1 MRRPSKPPSD
11 SSPAKLPNILAEFAD
26 LLSTNTL
33 SLESLLPVFAEL
45 VRKIVD
51 YELFVVLLRVT
62 GSSFLE
68 VTFATG
74 PGARRL
80 RKRRVR
86 IGQGIAGSAA
96 ASRRI
101 LVVNDVGRDSRYI
114 PAVDGVQAEMAV
126 PLIARNRLVGVMD
139 FEARRKGA
147 FGNVERTL
155 LRLIAARVGMVI
167 GAARMYQET
176 VLWNRTLRMLLQAA
190 HEFATV
196 LDVKRLLEHV
206 AVVIRRL
213 IRYDALSVFLLDT
226 DAHMLRPY
234 VSVRHDQRIGLGDV
248 PVSKGIVGA
257 AVRSSAP
264 VLVSD
269 TARDARYL
277 PALEGIRSELAIPLI
292 AGDKMAGVL
301 DLESETRGFFTKEHL
316 RSLSLLAP
324 HLAASIE
331 NARLYDEVATH
342 KARLEDDLTAAR
354 ELQQSL
360 LGAAPEFSGIQ
371 VCACNIPAAAVSG
384 DFYTF
389 LAHDTSIL
397 RIFMGDVSGKGAA
410 AALFAAL
417 ASGAL
422 HHLSSSGQRPSDL
435 LRSLN
440 QYLVARN
447 AGRKYIAA
455 TVVDWRPAS
464 NCLRV
469 SNAGGMDSIMVRNG
483 RAEAL
488 RIEGMPLGLFAAAE
502 YEQIELRGAP
512 GDTLVLASDGILD
525 CEDPGGHEYGIER
538 LAQAISAHGGA
549 PAREILQGIL
559 ESVREHAAGAPPQD
573 DQTLIVLKVQP
584 GDRPGE
590 GVTYAGRDSSGQ

>member
-1 MRRPSKPPSD
+1 MRRRSKPPPE
-11 SSPAKLPNILAEFAD
+11 SSPANLPNILAEFAD

-33 SLESLLPVFAEL
+33 SLERLLPGFAEL

-51 YELFVVLLRVT
+51 YELFVVLLRVP
-62 GSSFLE
+62 GSSYLE

-80 RKRRVR
+80 RNRRVR
-86 IGQGIAGSAA
+86 IGHGIAGSAA

-101 LVVNDVGRDSRYI
+101 VVVNDVRRDSRYI

-139 FEARRKGA
+139 FEAKKTGG

-167 GAARMYQET
+167 GAARMHHET
-176 VLWNRTLRMLLQAA
+176 VLWNRTLRMLLEAA
-190 HEFATV
+190 HEFSVV
-196 LDVKRLLEHV
+196 LDLKRLLEHI
-206 AVVIRRL
+206 ATVIRRL
-213 IRYDALSVFLLDT
+213 IRYDALSVFLLDA
-226 DAHMLRPY
+226 DAQMLRPY

-248 PVSKGIVGA
+248 PVTKGIVGA
-257 AVRSSAP
+257 AVRSAAP

-331 NARLYDEVATH
+331 NARLYEEVATH

-360 LGAAPEFSGIQ
+360 LGAAPEFPGIQ

-389 LAHDTSIL
+389 LAHDRNVL
-397 RIFMGDVSGKGAA
+397 RTFIGDVSGKGAA

-422 HHLSSSGQRPSDL
+422 HHLSLPGQGPSDL

-455 TVVDWRPAS
+455 AVVDWRPAS
-464 NCLRV
+464 NCLSV
-469 SNAGGMDSIMVRNG
+469 SNAGAMDSVIVRNG
-483 RAEAL
+483 CAEAL
-488 RIEGMPLGLFAAAE
+488 RIEGMPLGLFGAAE

-512 GDTLVLASDGILD
+512 GDILVLASDGILD
-525 CEDPGGHEYGIER
+525 YEDPDGHEYGMER
-538 LAQAISAHGGA
+538 LMEAISAHRNA
-549 PAREILQGIL
+549 SAREILEGIL
-559 ESVREHAAGAPPQD
+559 KRVREHAAGTPPQD
-573 DQTLIVLKVQP
+573 DQTVIVLKVQP
-584 GDRPGE
+584 GERLGE
-590 GVTYAGRDSSGQ
+590 GVTYAGRDSHD